1 MNSSFVGIS
10 ILVKSNISE
19 RCLVNILTNTS
30 SQSLRSY
37 LKLANIYDGISSKKK
52 NDLIKMIVYGY
63 MNGKL
68 RKVRIEDISVNK
80 ANKILSDKNFNI
92 ESLPGYGNLGISRKD
107 IVSNNS
113 NVNDKYNNQPS
124 IVLLE

>member
-80 ANKILSDKNFNI
+80 ANKILSDKNINI